1 MLYMIFVRMCRSLYI
16 VIIFTW
22 LAGMHLLTGCTSG
35 SRDKHQGEKSDQ
47 VEADSAEI
55 AKSRA
60 ILSCKTLGLAYLEE
74 NKLEKAE
81 AEFKKLIML
90 APGEALGYANLGI
103 VYMRMGNYN
112 EAEEQLKKG
121 VEINPED
128 PEIRLNLASVYNLT
142 HKEKA
147 SREEL
152 EKSLEIDPDHVQA
165 LYSLAES
172 YQDQSDD
179 YSIKQWK
186 NYLQKI
192 VETTPSNLVSR
203 LYLIEALIDHNN
215 ADEALMNLEQL
226 ERISPSFPD
235 EAIDYYNAAVQNLHA
250 SNYTEALTS
259 ALIFH
264 NFLKLTHQYQKDI
277 QQLKG
282 GGTSRFGTPVISFSE
297 SRPAFLME
305 GESLLD
311 AIQFTDVSSSAGLNN
326 LSSFSNSCMVAGDM
340 DRDGDEDIYVAGTNP
355 EEEKPAFF
363 LLRNNM
369 GRFIDIS
376 GEAGIR
382 HNGVDAGAI
391 FADYNNDGFLDLYI
405 TKEEANLLYDN
416 VSEGNFQEVSIQTGV
431 GDEGAG
437 NCALFFDMDQE
448 GDLDLFLL
456 NQNSTKM
463 YRNNGNQTFQDVT
476 DQVEFGDKE
485 RGGLDALFEDLD
497 DDGDVDLV
505 IINEKGIHKVYTNL
519 RKGTFAEITEE
530 SGLKNR
536 GGSKALDAGDYNND
550 GFPDLITV
558 ADDGNHILYRNNGDG
573 TFKPDLSSDE
583 SFSALQGSIWHDVLF
598 LDFDNDGFL
607 DILFVGES
615 KIAGGQGIYLFHND
629 GQGQFENVSHLLPEN
644 ILSGIH
650 AITTDYN
657 EDGDMDLIIAGT
669 AGGIHLLRNDGG
681 NANHHL
687 KIQLVG
693 LRKGSGKNN
702 YFGIGSKVEMRAGE
716 LYQMKTVTQANVHF
730 GLGAHEKVDL
740 VRILWTNGVPQNI
753 FSPGS
758 DQDLIEEQELKGSC
772 PFLYTWDGEKYLF
785 IKDMMW
791 RSALGMPMG
800 IMGGD
805 LSYAFPNASEEY
817 LKIPG
822 EYLKSANNRYTIQ
835 VTAELWEAIY
845 LDKIRLI
852 TIDHP
857 DSIDIFVDERFTAP
871 PFPEFKIYNVREKI
885 TPRSVSDG
893 PGLDLLSYVSE
904 KDHRYISNFRLGK
917 YQGTTEMHDLI
928 IDLGEIDR
936 HEDLHLFLNG
946 WIFPTDASINVA
958 MAQSE
963 GLSLKPPSLQ
973 VMNEEGNWETVVDHI
988 GFPSGKNKTVI
999 VDLSG
1004 KLISHDH
1011 RIRIRTNMEIYWD
1024 HIFYTTGD
1032 INGSDHHYSLSPV
1045 SSDLHYR
1052 GFSEQYRKGGRYGP
1066 HWFDYEKVSTKAKW
1080 RDQPGNYTRYGDVNS
1095 LLMESDNQYIIM
1107 NAGDEVTIEF
1117 DAEILPGVPEGWERD
1132 FLIYSMGWVKDGDLN
1147 TATGDT
1153 VGPLPF
1159 HGMAAYPYANG
1170 EQYPVSQDLQEYMK
1184 EFNTRVVSSKAF
1196 RDEIRKMP
1204 HTQDP

>member
-1 MLYMIFVRMCRSLYI
+1 MCRSLYI

-259 ALIFH
+259 VLIFH

-277 QQLKG
+277 QQLRG

-355 EEEKPAFF
+355 EEEKHAFF

-382 HNGVDAGAI
+382 HKGVDAGAI

-463 YRNNGNQTFQDVT
+463 YRNNGNQAFQDVT

-550 GFPDLITV
+550 GFPDLFI
-558 ADDGNHILYRNNGDG
+558 AGGNGNCSLYQNNGDG
-573 TFKPDLSSDE
+573 TFKQDLSSEE
-583 SFSALQGSIWHDVLF
+583 SFSKLKGSIGHDALF
-598 LDFDNDGFL
+598 LDFDNDGFQ
-607 DILFVGES
+607 DILFVGEPE
-615 KIAGGQGIYLFHND
+615 ITGGQGIYLFHNNNR
-629 GQGQFENVSHLLPEN
+629 GQFEDVSFLLPEEVH
-644 ILSGIH
+644 SGSQAVI
-650 AITTDYN
+650 TDYN
-657 EDGDMDLIIAGT
+657 EDGDMDILIAGIE
-669 AGGIHLLRNDGG
+669 GGIHLLRNDGG

-693 LRKGSGKNN
+693 LRAGSGKNN
-702 YFGIGSKVEMRAGE
+702 YFGIGAKVEMRAGE
-716 LYQMKTVTQANVHF
+716 LYQMKTVTQPNVHF
-730 GLGAHEKVDL
+730 GLGTHEKVDL

-772 PFLYTWDGEKYLF
+772 PFLYTWDGEKYEFL
-785 IKDMMW
+785 KDIMW
-791 RSALGMPMG
+791 RSALGMPLG
-800 IMGGD
+800 IMGGSV
-805 LSYAFPNASEEY
+805 SYAFANASEEY

-822 EYLKSANNRYTIQ
+822 EYLKSSNRRYSIQ
-835 VTAELWEAIY
+835 VTAELWETIY
-845 LDKIRLI
+845 FDKIRLL

-857 DSIDIFVDERFTAP
+857 ESIDIYVDERFSVP
-871 PFPEFKIYNVREKI
+871 PFPDFRIYHVREKK
-885 TPRSVSDG
+885 TPRSVVDG
-893 PGLDLLSYVSE
+893 SGLDLHSFITD
-904 KDHRYISNFRLGK
+904 KDNRYISNLRPGK
-917 YQGTTEMHDLI
+917 FQGITEMHDLI
-928 IDLGEIDR
+928 IDLGDFNR
-936 HEDLHLFLNG
+936 NDDLHLFLNG

-958 MAQSE
+958 IAQSGE
-963 GLSLKPPSLQ
+963 FSVKSPCIQ
-973 VMNEEGNWETVVDHI
+973 VMNETGHWETVVENI
-988 GFPSGKNKTVI
+988 GFPMGKNKTVI

-1004 KLISHDH
+1004 KIPANDH

-1024 HIFYTTGD
+1024 YIFYATGD
-1032 INGSDHHYSLSPV
+1032 VNGSDHLQSLSPF

-1052 GFSEQYRKGGRYGP
+1052 GFSEKYQKGGRYGP
-1066 HWFDYEKVSTKAKW
+1066 HWFDYEKVSGKAKW
-1080 RDQPGNYTRYGDVNS
+1080 RDLTGHYTRYGDVNS

-1107 NAGDEVTIEF
+1107 NAGDEVTIDF
-1117 DAEILPGVPEGWERD
+1117 DVDNLPGVPVGWKRD
-1132 FLIYSMGWVKDGDLN
+1132 FILYSVGWVKDGDLN
-1147 TATGDT
+1147 TATGHT
-1153 VGPLPF
+1153 VEPLPF
-1159 HGMAAYPYANG
+1159 HGMHAYPYADG
-1170 EQYPVSQDLQEYMK
+1170 EQYPASPDLQKYMMK
-1184 EFNTRVVSSKAF
+1184 YNTRTVSNEAF
-1196 RDEIRKMP
+1196 RDEIRK
-1204 HTQDP
+1204 TEYKKDP